1 MLAKGRASLPPSR
14 VFGCVS
20 MEIELKLLLPAG
32 AGGLRRHPL
41 LAAVKSQ
48 RRLLH
53 TLYFDTADWRLA
65 RAGAA
70 LRVRR
75 EGRGWVQTFKSE
87 GQGMAG
93 YSARLEEAAEV
104 AGPWPEVARLQ
115 APEAHIC
122 TRLGGELAVRFETR
136 FWRQAWL
143 VVAEGSRV
151 EIALDAG
158 SIRAQGREAPI
169 AELELELKAGD
180 PEALFEL
187 ALALAEAAPLWPSE
201 ASKARRGVALARGE
215 EAGPAKA
222 GACVLRA
229 DMKAAQGLRLLC
241 GNAFTQLLDNLPGIV
256 EGGDAEYLHQ
266 ARVGLRRLRAAL
278 KLGAKLASPPAA
290 TLKGLAELGQLLGE
304 ARDWDVQDSAV
315 LPALLGAW
323 PDQEAA
329 VRLRAGVEGLRRE
342 AHAVLGRHLLEPS
355 VSRLLLLLARWLASP
370 AAPRGDE
377 RVTKWAHGSL
387 RRYWRSLQGR
397 LGEAAGATDAD
408 IHALRLAVKRLRYA
422 LDFFHHLV
430 GEEAHALARRLG
442 RLQDDLGH
450 YNDRC
455 VAVRCLERAAARM
468 GVAST
473 EFGAGWLAAEKIA
486 LRAALRKDCAELAKT
501 RARW

>member
-1 MLAKGRASLPPSR
+1 
-14 VFGCVS
+14 

-32 AGGLRRHPL
+32 AGRLRRHPL
-41 LAAVKSQ
+41 LAAVKAQ
-48 RRLLH
+48 RRLLR

-75 EGRGWVQTFKSE
+75 EGRGWVQTFKSA
-87 GQGMAG
+87 GQGVAG
-93 YSARLEEAAEV
+93 YSARLEEAVAV

-115 APEAHIC
+115 APDAHIC
-122 TRLGGELAVRFETR
+122 AGLAAQLAVRFETR

-151 EIALDAG
+151 EIALDTG

-169 AELELELKAGD
+169 AELELELKEGD
-180 PEALFEL
+180 PDALFEV

-215 EAGPAKA
+215 VAAPAKA
-222 GACVLRA
+222 AACVLTA

-241 GNAFTQLLDNLPGIV
+241 GNAFTPLLDNLPGIV
-256 EGGDAEYLHQ
+256 EGRDAEYLHQ
-266 ARVGLRRLRAAL
+266 ARVALRRLRAAL
-278 KLGAKLASPPAA
+278 KLGAKLASPPAGA
-290 TLKGLAELGQLLGE
+290 LAGLGELGQLLGE
-304 ARDWDVQDSAV
+304 ARDWDVQDGTV

-329 VRLRAGVEGLRRE
+329 TRLRAGVEGLRRE
-342 AHAVLGRHLLEPS
+342 AHAVLVRHLLAPS
-355 VSRLLLLLARWLASP
+355 VSRLFLMLARWLAAP
-370 AAPRGDE
+370 VAAGDDDGI
-377 RVTKWAHGSL
+377 TKWAHGSL
-387 RRYWRSLQGR
+387 RRYWHGLRGR
-397 LGEAAGATDAD
+397 LEEAAGATDAD

-422 LDFFHHLV
+422 LEFFHDLV
-430 GEEAHALARRLG
+430 GEEARALARRLG
-442 RLQDDLGH
+442 RLQDDLGY

-468 GVAST
+468 GVART
-473 EFGAGWLAAEKIA
+473 EFGVGWLAAQKTA
-486 LRAALRKDCAELAKT
+486 MRAALRKDCADLA
-501 RARW
+501 RFPAHW